1 MIQGMTALY
10 RNREEAEILLSDAKQ
25 ALQSAVNSSS
35 NNLLASRG
43 HYAIAQIEEALGDVN
58 NEQGEDGESM
68 LAAIDS
74 YQKVIDLNESEAMVE
89 RAEERIAALKKPETR
104 EFIAWFSKQDFSP
117 TNDPS
122 LPPSTL
128 PGGSEIPG
136 LPDLDLSLPA
146 LDLGGEGTSE
156 TPEGGLELPDTEG
169 ESADSATTEEATTE
183 EATTEEA
190 TTDEG
195 AGESASAEE
204 TAEEATPESSE
215 GDTAE
220 AEPAAA
226 ESSE

>member
-1 MIQGMTALY
+1 
-10 RNREEAEILLSDAKQ
+10 
-25 ALQSAVNSSS
+25 
-35 NNLLASRG
+35 
-43 HYAIAQIEEALGDVN
+43 
-58 NEQGEDGESM
+58 
-68 LAAIDS
+68 
-74 YQKVIDLNESEAMVE
+74 MVE

-146 LDLGGEGTSE
+146 LDLGGESTSE

-183 EATTEEA
+183 ATTEEA

-195 AGESASAEE
+195 AGESASASGGNN
-204 TAEEATPESSE
+204 ARI
-215 GDTAE
+215 
-220 AEPAAA
+220 
-226 ESSE
+226 